1 MTSVEDFCLFS
12 ITMPELESWVF
23 AEILAS
29 DGVRLVLTW
38 SSLVDMVSA
47 NQRQWTVVAVCSM

>member
-12 ITMPELESWVF
+12 MTMPELESWVF
-23 AEILAS
+23 AEIFAS

-38 SSLVDMVSA
+38 SSLADMAST
-47 NQRQWTVVAVCSM
+47 NAVPM